1 MQKMIAT
8 KKLEMN
14 KSQMNKNLIIFN
26 RALMGI
32 NSYVKEFIFKI

>member
-1 MQKMIAT
+1 MIFMQKMIAT

-26 RALMGI
+26 RALMGMNKSNKTLI
-32 NSYVKEFIFKI
+32 